1 MMEQRPGQ
9 LESLTALFTGLST
22 QELPH
27 EETTLQNQMT
37 VLEVKNIVRYD

>member
-9 LESLTALFTGLST
+9 LESLAALFTGLST

-37 VLEVKNIVRYD
+37 VVEVKENSEI

>member
-9 LESLTALFTGLST
+9 LESLAALFTCLSR

-37 VLEVKNIVRYD
+37 VVE